1 MAGPLTRP
9 RLRAAGLALPLV
21 AFIGVTFV
29 VPLATMLLRSVYDPV
44 VADALPETVALLRE
58 WDGQSDPG
66 EAVYAA
72 AARELLQARE
82 ARTIGRVASRVNR
95 IRGGLRSVLVRSGRL
110 LLEVEAGPWRQALID
125 IDPDWGDPLTWHAI
139 RTAGDRFTTRHYLNA
154 VDLQRLP
161 DGSIARQPPE
171 RRIYLALFWRTFV
184 VSLGITA
191 LCLLLGYPVAYLIA
205 HAPPGRAGLL
215 LALVLVPFWTSLLV
229 RTTSWIVLLQSQG
242 VVNDVLVALGL
253 IGDDGRLAMIYNMTG
268 TMVAMTHVL
277 LPFMVLPLY
286 SVMRTIP
293 PQQMRAAESLGAG
306 FPLAFLRVYWPQSL
320 AGVGAGSLLVFILA
334 IGYYITPGA
343 GGRPERAAHLE
354 LHRLPHADLAELG
367 SGRRARRDPAGVRH
381 RALSA
386 LRPRGRR
393 RAHEAGM
400 SLTDAASRFGAGRLA
415 HRVAC
420 GLIFAFLVAPILV
433 IVPLSFNAEPYFT
446 FTEGML
452 RLDPEA
458 YSLRW
463 YRQVLGDGAW
473 ARGLANSLLI
483 GVAAT
488 VLATALGTL
497 AALGLSSR
505 AMPARHL
512 AMGLLISPM
521 VTPLIISAAG
531 MFFFYS
537 TLGLSQTHLG
547 LILAHAA
554 LGTPFVVIT
563 VTATLSAFDTN
574 LTRAAASLGAGPVT
588 TFRRVQL
595 PLIAPGV
602 VSGALFAFATSFDE
616 VVVVLFM
623 AGENQR
629 TIPRQM
635 WAGIREQ
642 ISPAMLAVA
651 TFLILFAVLL
661 LCTVEWLRRR
671 AGRPAGA

>member
-1 MAGPLTRP
+1 M
-9 RLRAAGLALPLV
+9 
-21 AFIGVTFV
+21 
-29 VPLATMLLRSVYDPV
+29 
-44 VADALPETVALLRE
+44 
-58 WDGQSDPG
+58 
-66 EAVYAA
+66 
-72 AARELLQARE
+72 
-82 ARTIGRVASRVNR
+82 
-95 IRGGLRSVLVRSGRL
+95 
-110 LLEVEAGPWRQALID
+110 
-125 IDPDWGDPLTWHAI
+125 
-139 RTAGDRFTTRHYLNA
+139 
-154 VDLQRLP
+154 
-161 DGSIARQPPE
+161 
-171 RRIYLALFWRTFV
+171 
-184 VSLGITA
+184 
-191 LCLLLGYPVAYLIA
+191 
-205 HAPPGRAGLL
+205 
-215 LALVLVPFWTSLLV
+215 
-229 RTTSWIVLLQSQG
+229 
-242 VVNDVLVALGL
+242 
-253 IGDDGRLAMIYNMTG
+253 
-268 TMVAMTHVL
+268 
-277 LPFMVLPLY
+277 
-286 SVMRTIP
+286 
-293 PQQMRAAESLGAG
+293 
-306 FPLAFLRVYWPQSL
+306 SL
-320 AGVGAGSLLVFILA
+320 AG
-334 IGYYITPGA
+334 TM
-343 GGRPERAAHLE
+343 
-354 LHRLPHADLAELG
+354 
-367 SGRRARRDPAGVRH
+367 ARC
-381 RALSA
+381 
-386 LRPRGRR
+386 
-393 RAHEAGM
+393 
-400 SLTDAASRFGAGRLA
+400 GAGRLA
-415 HRVAC
+415 HRVVC

-452 RLDPEA
+452 RFDPEA

-463 YRQVLGDGAW
+463 YRQVLGDAAW
-473 ARGLANSLLI
+473 GRGLANSLFI

-505 AMPARHL
+505 AMPARRL

-574 LTRAAASLGAGPVT
+574 LTRAAASLGAGPLT

-651 TFLILFAVLL
+651 TFLIVFAVLL
-661 LCTVEWLRRR
+661 LWTVEWLRRR
-671 AGRPAGA
+671 AARPAAA